1 MDSRSVAILAPRW
14 GRTGDWT
21 LQRRYGSRL
30 SPLPGQDRL
39 FTKADLRVHDPE
51 IGVHDAE
58 RGVHDDRNERSR
70 SPKRLFTMLRNG
82 RSRSAETRTPRTNE
96 LERPRARGAN

>member
-30 SPLPGQDRL
+30 SPLAGQDRRIAGSRWPIYL
-39 FTKADLRVHDPE
+39 FTTPKSAFTMPKRVFTMTETSVHDPRNRCSRWSE
-51 IGVHDAE
+51 TGVHD
-58 RGVHDDRNERSR
+58 R
-70 SPKRLFTMLRNG
+70 PKHASFKL
-82 RSRSAETRTPRTNE
+82 
-96 LERPRARGAN
+96 